1 MLNWILSA
9 SLLIAMV
16 IALRYLLRG
25 KLHPAVQYALW
36 GLVLVR
42 LLLPFSIAHT
52 PVSLSSAVE
61 QTTLAQ
67 DMERVQHVESVER
80 ESDGTIVGKLPTYT
94 MPDGELVEH
103 YTKIADSADD
113 GELMRLQSTVSVK
126 KIVRPVWY
134 IGIGLTAAWFL
145 VVNVIFTRSLRRS
158 REKVECDSKRPVY
171 VTAAVD
177 TPCLYGLFHPAIYVT
192 PEVVTDEDKLRH
204 VLTHETMHYRHGDH
218 IWSLLRVVC
227 LCLHW
232 YNPLVWWAAALSR
245 RDAELCCDAAAIK
258 SLGEEQRGD
267 YGRTLI
273 GLSCQSAGPNDLLLT
288 ATTMTGGKR
297 SLRERIKLIAQKP
310 QTKAIAAFAVIV
322 VAVLA
327 VVITFTG
334 SAPGGSY
341 LRWTAQMSRNG
352 FTYRT
357 HYAKDVDTVTVH
369 VEEYQDGVL
378 VNSEVQPY
386 VGDLKYL
393 TLRFYGPLYSG
404 ENGNVLSS
412 GYTHIEGNGGKAFTI
427 EVPNNFAYDPPYAE
441 ESIQSDGIVY
451 WYPQE
456 NVSFSA
462 GSKFTLGLYTC
473 DSSFD
478 ALSVPSQEV
487 NEKTVDEYQ
496 RILGEPRTATGAAVL
511 VWAEFGGHSQSGAD
525 MGGTI
530 QGNNRAPW
538 IKFDLNEKISHVT
551 LVAEEYQ
558 DGELLDIHRET
569 LEADGLK
576 NLYPKINIAE
586 DGQLQLD
593 LRRKG
598 KGYDVTE
605 SWPLSYTFGEGKCG
619 GYNWFNK
626 LAEPMPVRAGDRV
639 CLLSGNYQEGS
650 GSEFLDPM
658 FLTLDPANGLE
669 YLDGYAVVL
678 WAEFGGPAVD
688 YGVPDED
695 GWVSNGITG
704 VRTRYWMP
712 TNVPTVQTATFTFQD
727 LQAVTL
733 RLSHYE
739 KGELVEQKELPFT
752 GLEVY
757 AASLKQEGNTWT
769 AGISAYH
776 DRHGGEDDWTQ
787 LSFDAEGRVF
797 LTSYCDG
804 SNTNNFV
811 LSPNQTYYLAAAAW
825 GNSPYTLWDY
835 QNNPPFIAT
844 ADHLVIYELD
854 VYTAG
859 SELPENN
866 VTVWSDK
873 QMKFENDGSTGA
885 VYNFDQLYD
894 ATLRL
899 KHYKKGV
906 LVDEQSFGVDGM
918 KQLTAYASPDP
929 DSGKWRVL
937 ALDAGGVN
945 YSPTPLKGQTLAQTT
960 LNAVIDFDGKPGF
973 SGDWL
978 PITRGDM
985 TVYSLT
991 RGNTYCFAAFVWGKD
1006 WDYYCEEYLTHP
1018 EFCSK
1023 PDELVLLELELPKK

>member
-9 SLLIAMV
+9 SLLIAVV

-36 GLVLVR
+36 GLVLLR
-42 LLLPFSIAHT
+42 LLLPFSIART
-52 PVSLSSAVE
+52 PMSLSSAVE

-67 DMERVQHVESVER
+67 DMERVQYVESVER
-80 ESDGTIVGKLPTYT
+80 DTDGTIIGQLPTLT
-94 MPDGELVEH
+94 KPDGSPMPRNTIV
-103 YTKIADSADD
+103 ADSADD
-113 GELMRLQSTVSVK
+113 GELSRLQSAVSIK
-126 KIVRPVWY
+126 NFARNILRPVWL
-134 IGIGLTAAWFL
+134 IGMRLTAAWFL
-145 VVNVIFTRSLRRS
+145 AVNVIFSRSLRRS
-158 REKVECDSKRPVY
+158 RERVTCDSKRPVY

-177 TPCLYGLFHPAIYVT
+177 TPCLYGLFNPAIYVT
-192 PEVVTDEDKLRH
+192 PEVLTDEEKLRH
-204 VLTHETMHYRHGDH
+204 VLTHETMHYHHGDH
-218 IWSLLRVVC
+218 LWSLLRVAC

-245 RDAELCCDAAAIK
+245 RDAEFCCDAAAIK
-258 SLGEEQRGD
+258 ALGEEQRGD

-327 VVITFTG
+327 AVITFTG

-369 VEEYQDGVL
+369 VEKYQDGAAVS
-378 VNSEVQPY
+378 SETRSY
-386 VGDLKYL
+386 VGKLNYL
-393 TLRFYGPLYSG
+393 TMRFYGTWVDDTTG
-404 ENGNVLSS
+404 EVVENGRV
-412 GYTHIEGNGGKAFTI
+412 HVEGNGGDAFAMDVTYEDI
-427 EVPNNFAYDPPYAE
+427 DTVGQT
-441 ESIQSDGIVY
+441 SGVVQ

-456 NVSFSA
+456 NVPFVP
-462 GSKFTLGLYTC
+462 GSRFVLGICTYG
-473 DSSFD
+473 DGSFD

-511 VWAEFGGHSQSGAD
+511 VWVEFGGHSQSGAD

-569 LEADGLK
+569 LESGGLK

-626 LAEPMPVRAGDRV
+626 LEEPMPVRAGDRV

-658 FLTLDPANGLE
+658 FLTLAPAEGLE
-669 YLDGYAVVL
+669 HLEGYAVVL

-695 GWVSNGITG
+695 GWVSNGVTG

-712 TNVPTVQTATFTFQD
+712 TNVPTVQTCTFTFQD
-727 LQAVTL
+727 LQAATL
-733 RLSHYE
+733 RLSYYE

-752 GLEVY
+752 DLELY
-757 AASLKQEGNTWT
+757 AVGLKQEGDTWT
-769 AGISAYH
+769 ATLSAYH
-776 DRHGGEDDWTQ
+776 DKRGGEDDFIQ
-787 LSFDAEGRVF
+787 ISFPAQGQVF
-797 LTSYCDG
+797 LNSYCDG

-825 GNSPYTLWDY
+825 GNIVYNLQDY
-835 QNNPPFIAT
+835 QNNQPLIAT
-844 ADHLVIYELD
+844 ADHLLLYELD

-885 VYNFDQLYD
+885 VYSFDQLHD

-899 KHYKKGV
+899 KHYKKGA
-906 LVDEQSFGVDGM
+906 LVDEQSCGVDGM

-960 LNAVIDFDGKPGF
+960 LNAAIDFDGKPGF

-978 PITRGDM
+978 PITRGET

>member
-1 MLNWILSA
+1 MLTWILSA
-9 SLLIAMV
+9 SLLIAVV

-36 GLVLVR
+36 GLVLLR
-42 LLLPFSIAHT
+42 LLLPFSIART

-61 QTTLAQ
+61 QTTFVQ
-67 DMERVQHVESVER
+67 DMERVQYVESVDR
-80 ESDGTIVGKLPTYT
+80 DTDGTIRGWGPAIVL
-94 MPDGELVEH
+94 PDGTPAQS

-113 GELMRLQSTVSVK
+113 GEFSRLQSTVSLK
-126 KIVRPVWY
+126 NFFQNILRPVWY
-134 IGIGLTAAWFL
+134 IGMGLTAAWFL
-145 VVNVIFTRSLRRS
+145 AVNVIFSRSLRRS
-158 REKVECDSKRPVY
+158 REAVECDSKRPVY
-171 VTAAVD
+171 VTDEVD

-192 PEVVTDEDKLRH
+192 PEVLTDENKLRH
-204 VLTHETMHYRHGDH
+204 VITHEEMHYYHRDH
-218 IWSLLRVVC
+218 LWSILRVVC

-245 RDAELCCDAAAIK
+245 RDAELCCDAAAIR

-297 SLRERIKLIAQKP
+297 SLRERIKLIAKKP

-327 VVITFTG
+327 AVITFTG

-341 LRWTAQMSRNG
+341 LRWTARMSKNG
-352 FTYRT
+352 FTYQT
-357 HYAKDVDTVTVH
+357 HYAKDVDTVTIH
-369 VEEYQDGVL
+369 VEKYQDGAAVS
-378 VNSEVQPY
+378 SEVRSY
-386 VGDLKYL
+386 VGKLKYL
-393 TLRFYGPLYSG
+393 TMRFYGTWVDENTG
-404 ENGNVLSS
+404 EVVENGRV
-412 GYTHIEGNGGKAFTI
+412 HVEGNGGDAFAMDVTYEDI
-427 EVPNNFAYDPPYAE
+427 DTVGQT
-441 ESIQSDGIVY
+441 SGVVQ

-456 NVSFSA
+456 NVPFA
-462 GSKFTLGLYTC
+462 PGSQFVLGICTYG
-473 DSSFD
+473 DDGFD
-478 ALSVPSQEV
+478 ALSVPSQELNDKEV
-487 NEKTVDEYQ
+487 GEYQ
-496 RILGEPRTATGAAVL
+496 MLLNANSNTGAAVL
-511 VWAEFGGHSQSGAD
+511 VWAEFDCSNETAATGS
-525 MGGTI
+525 TI
-530 QGNNRAPW
+530 QGSNRAPW
-538 IKFDLNEKISHVT
+538 IKCRFTDDISHVS

-576 NLYPKINIAE
+576 NIYPEINI
-586 DGQLQLD
+586 DDSGNLQLNIR
-593 LRRKG
+593 LKG
-598 KGYDVTE
+598 KGYESTE
-605 SWPLSYTFGEGKCG
+605 LWDLRYNFGPGKSGGHNWLSKQTMPLG
-619 GYNWFNK
+619 
-626 LAEPMPVRAGDRV
+626 VQAGDRV
-639 CLLSGNYQEGS
+639 CLLCGNYQKGNS
-650 GSEFLDPM
+650 SKFVDPM
-658 FLTLDPANGLE
+658 MFTLVPMRAFEDLE
-669 YLDGYAVVL
+669 GYTVLL

-695 GWVSNGITG
+695 GWVSTGITG
-704 VRTRYWMP
+704 MRSRFWQP
-712 TNVPTVQTATFTFQD
+712 TDDPTVQTATYTFQN
-727 LQAVTL
+727 LQAATL

-752 GLEVY
+752 DLELY
-757 AASLKQEGNTWT
+757 AAGLKQEGDTYT
-769 AGISAYH
+769 AFLSAYH
-776 DRHGGEDDWTQ
+776 DKRGGEDDFIQ
-787 LSFDAEGRVF
+787 LSFDAADKGF
-797 LTSYCDG
+797 LKSYCDG

-825 GNSPYTLWDY
+825 GNIVYNLQDY
-835 QNNPPFIAT
+835 QNNQPLIAT
-844 ADHLVIYELD
+844 AEHLVIYELD

-859 SELPENN
+859 SDLPENN

-873 QMKFENDGSTGA
+873 QMKYENDGSTGA
-885 VYNFDQLYD
+885 VYSFDQLHD

-899 KHYKKGV
+899 KHYKKGT

-918 KQLTAYASPDP
+918 KQLTAYAFQDA
-929 DSGKWRVL
+929 DSGKWRVM

-960 LNAVIDFDGKPGF
+960 LNAAIDFDGKPGF

-978 PITRGDM
+978 PITGGEV

-991 RGNTYCFAAFVWGKD
+991 RGNTYCFAAFVWGTD

-1023 PDELVLLELELPKK
+1023 PDELVLLELELPNK